1 MDAREQLN
9 LVTDECNEF
18 LAKPDF
24 RERPTEYFA
33 LLGKLKTLV
42 NSHTIPNDVRLD
54 AYLIRNTMK
63 WSFNS
68 VVGAVLTNRNTNQ
81 FKLYGHESL
90 TSKCRVKA
98 AELNVGAIGYIA
110 LPVLSKLVMAMR
122 LALK

>member
-9 LVTDECNEF
+9 LVTEECHAF

-24 RERPTEYFA
+24 REQPTEYFA

-42 NSHTIPNDVRLD
+42 NSHTNPNDVRLD
-54 AYLIRNTMK
+54 AHLIRNTMK

-68 VVGAVLTNRNTNQ
+68 VTGAGLTATQKQ

-98 AELNVGAIGYIA
+98 TELNVGAIGYIA
-110 LPVLSKLVMAMR
+110 SPVLSKLVMAMR